1 MKFEGWTDV
10 FQGLQWLYWLVTFL
24 LPLFEESVSE
34 RFHFNVAALSF
45 LQKLCVPC
53 TLVTTILSSCQLKLD
68 S

>member
-10 FQGLQWLYWLVTFL
+10 FQRLQWLSWLVTFL
-24 LPLFEESVSE
+24 VPLFEESVSE

-53 TLVTTILSSCQLKLD
+53 TLVITILSFCQLKLD

>member
-10 FQGLQWLYWLVTFL
+10 FQRLQWLSWPVTFL

-34 RFHFNVAALSF
+34 KFHFNVAAVSF
-45 LQKLCVPC
+45 LQKLCVHC
-53 TLVTTILSSCQLKLD
+53 TLVTTILSFCQLKLD

>member
-10 FQGLQWLYWLVTFL
+10 FQRLQWLSWLVKFL
-24 LPLFEESVSE
+24 ISLFEESVSE
-34 RFHFNVAALSF
+34 RFHFNVAAVSF

-53 TLVTTILSSCQLKLD
+53 TLVTTILSFCQLKLD